1 MATRLRSIAL
11 SLALLAVTSP
21 AAAQGIRR
29 VEVGASLVN
38 LMIVFPE
45 QGDRSVLFGIPS
57 GSYGLLS
64 PSVYAAFFATPQ
76 VAIEP
81 QAGLLIVSTAGT
93 TNHVVN
99 IAGQV
104 DYFLNGSDVSSPY
117 VFGTVGLVMI
127 SNSDTTPKQIGGGA
141 GYRILVGDR
150 LVLRID
156 GRYTHFTAGE
166 GNALGFNLSLGG
178 IFGR

>member
-1 MATRLRSIAL
+1 MAMRLKLIGL
-11 SLALLAVTSP
+11 SLAVLAVAYP
-21 AAAQGIRR
+21 AAAQGTRR

-45 QGDRSVLFGIPS
+45 QGDKSVLFGIPS

-64 PSVYAAFFATPQ
+64 PSVYAAFFATPR
-76 VAIEP
+76 VTIEP
-81 QAGLLIVSTAGT
+81 QAGLLFVSTGGNT
-93 TNHVVN
+93 THVVN
-99 IAGQV
+99 LAGQV

-117 VFGTVGLVMI
+117 AFGAVGLVMI
-127 SNSDTTPKQIGGGA
+127 SNADTTPKQVGGGA
-141 GYRILVGDR
+141 GYRMRVGDR
-150 LVLRID
+150 LVLRIE

-166 GNALGFNLSLGG
+166 GNALGFSFSFGG